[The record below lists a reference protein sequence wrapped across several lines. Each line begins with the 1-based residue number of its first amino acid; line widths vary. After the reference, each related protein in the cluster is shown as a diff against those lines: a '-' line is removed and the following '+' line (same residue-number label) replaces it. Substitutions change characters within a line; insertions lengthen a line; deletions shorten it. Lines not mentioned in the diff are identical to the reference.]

1 MEARQFHGLVH
12 LKTLILNN
20 MPRLDKIEPVA
31 FSSLKHLE
39 VLECRNNRYLN
50 KIDPFAFYDHL
61 EDKE

>member
-1 MEARQFHGLVH
+1 MPH
-12 LKTLILNN
+12 LA
-20 MPRLDKIEPVA
+20 KIEPVA
-31 FSSLKHLE
+31 FNSLKHLE